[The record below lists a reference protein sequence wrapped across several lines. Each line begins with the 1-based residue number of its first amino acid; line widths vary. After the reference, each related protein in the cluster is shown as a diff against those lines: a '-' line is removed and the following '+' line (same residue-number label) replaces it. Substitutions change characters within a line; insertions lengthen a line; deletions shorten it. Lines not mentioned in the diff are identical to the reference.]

1 MSCAGG
7 SLFITVGAKIVIVA
21 DQTFVTASTKVA
33 FQTRITA
40 DTFMATHYF
49 SLRGRVQILSHSC
62 VAHAHTQARYLGTL
76 FRMLLLLLVFPP
88 VYCVWSSCFF
98 PAGPPAHGQCVTQQI
113 QRPLTQTLL
122 GSFHLLPTNAA
133 RYWCLPVW
141 DPGVNFSTLFT
152 LHSGAFILRL
162 SAATPTAF
170 PTTESKNDFCHTQA
184 TIHRQTPP
192 KKIQNF
198 GLQIYLNNRID
209 IPRDAGQICE
219 RFCSKIEHAR
229 WIETREKLNYNNSR
243 IG

>member
-1 MSCAGG
+1 
-7 SLFITVGAKIVIVA
+7 
-21 DQTFVTASTKVA
+21 
-33 FQTRITA
+33 
-40 DTFMATHYF
+40 MATHYF

-62 VAHAHTQARYLGTL
+62 VAHAHTEARYLGTL

-198 GLQIYLNNRID
+198 GLQIYLNHRID